1 MRSAREEEER
11 AGGHREVTA
20 LAWPLAVGM
29 VSFTLMGV
37 ADTLVMGQVGTVAQA
52 GVGLGATFVWTF
64 MAFFRGLST
73 GAQSV
78 VAAADGAGNRDR
90 VERAAASGL
99 LVGLGS
105 GLIAAVGLWAATR
118 WALPVLV
125 DDAAVAGSATRYLEV
140 RVFGLPLTL
149 TAFGLMAG
157 LQGLGDSRA
166 RMHASVAGNVVN
178 IGLDLVLVFGLGPI
192 PALGEAGA
200 AWATVVGA
208 AVMLGIYA
216 WRWGRLVG
224 RPRWAGRDVLRSS
237 LTLGL
242 PAGGQARVENRALAT
257 MKVVLAR
264 MGAVQLAA
272 SQIVLNVVSLSF
284 LPGYALGE
292 AGGILVGRYV
302 GARRPEAAQRAL
314 RSARGQAL
322 WFMGA
327 CGLLFAVAPGLVA
340 APFTRDPAVVELAAT
355 LLLVAALFQVLD
367 AAAMVN
373 LCVLRSVGDTRFTL
387 LWCSAASWGLMV
399 PAVLLFGVWL
409 EWGAVGAWLGLLLEI
424 TFLAGVTWRR
434 VGGLQDGRIVRM
446 ELLLGRA

>member
-105 GLIAAVGLWAATR
+105 GL
-118 WALPVLV
+118 
-125 DDAAVAGSATRYLEV
+125 
-140 RVFGLPLTL
+140 
-149 TAFGLMAG
+149 MAG

-242 PAGGQARVENRALAT
+242 PAGAQALVETLAFAT
-257 MKVVLAR
+257 MNVVLAR